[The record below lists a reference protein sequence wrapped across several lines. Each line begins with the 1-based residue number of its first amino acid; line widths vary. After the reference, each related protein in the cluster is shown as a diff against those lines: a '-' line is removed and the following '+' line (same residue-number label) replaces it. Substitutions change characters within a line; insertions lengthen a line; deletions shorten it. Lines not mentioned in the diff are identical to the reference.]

1 MLRLSMVSI
10 GVLGIAA
17 VLTGCPEEPVAYSET
32 VSLKL
37 SGMKEGDVKNNEL
50 SEEKNVNSESGN
62 PYGAFVKAATD
73 ALGRSPGRIAP
84 TSAFLRIHS
93 DSTGVTGFEEIFTS
107 MELFFSDSATTIP
120 VGTVDAP
127 QGSSVEVPLDD
138 VNLEALHDSMV
149 GGDFKVGVRG
159 PTQATT
165 RDKFELR
172 ISIDIIFE
180 AYESAD

>member
-1 MLRLSMVSI
+1 MISAVMLGL
-10 GVLGIAA
+10 AA
-17 VLTGCPEEPVAYSET
+17 FVTGCPEEPIAYSET

-73 ALGRSPGRIAP
+73 ALGRSPGRIAAK
-84 TSAFLRIHS
+84 SAFLRIHS
-93 DSTGVTGFEEIFTS
+93 DSSGVTDFGEIFTS

-120 VGTVDAP
+120 VGTVGSP
-127 QGSSVEVPLDD
+127 SGSSVEVALSEVD
-138 VNLEALHDSMV
+138 LEALHDSMV

-159 PTQATT
+159 ATQATT
-165 RDKFELR
+165 PDKFELR
-172 ISIDIIFE
+172 ISIDIAFE
-180 AYESAD
+180 AYETAE